1 MTFGKALGA
10 IRSGQVVTRTYVESD
25 TIVVVLCKYTNN
37 KRLMRKKVTTKN
49 QTDWSLSGWSLL
61 DMKAD
66 DWLVAG

>member
-10 IRSGQVVTRTYVESD
+10 VRSGQVVTRTYVESD
-25 TIVVVLCKYTNN
+25 NIVVVFCKYTNN
-37 KRLMRKKVTTKN
+37 KRLMRKKVTTKH
-49 QTDWSLSGWSLL
+49 QTGWSLSGWSLR

>member
-1 MTFGKALGA
+1 
-10 IRSGQVVTRTYVESD
+10 VESD
-25 TIVVVLCKYTNN
+25 TVVVVFCKYTNN